1 MSTVSKIDGLDGNN
15 SLKARFIDV
24 YIYADDGA
32 AVTYA
37 KGDCLAVEFNVGNG
51 YHIHTY
57 TADGVETDTN
67 AASYFGYG
75 NMYTKAAGDNLYFG
89 AGILAETPN
98 PDAATPG
105 QIEAGTYRKVS
116 MQVSGICT
124 FAKLATGSCTLGAT
138 LIAADSGGDIGQLVD
153 YAAGDIEPPFA
164 VNLLEG
170 TDATADSTVILLNPL
185 SL

>member
-24 YIYADDGA
+24 YIYSDDDT

-37 KGDCLAVEFNVGNG
+37 KGDCLAIEFNVGAN
-51 YHIHTY
+51 YKIHTY
-57 TADGVETDTN
+57 TAAGVETDTD
-67 AASYFGYG
+67 AASYLGYG
-75 NMYTKAAGDNLYFG
+75 NMYTKAAGNNLYFG

-98 PDAATPG
+98 PDSATPG
-105 QIEAGTYRKVS
+105 QIPAGTYQKVS
-116 MQVSGICT
+116 MQVSGICS
-124 FAKLATGSCTLGAT
+124 FAKLVTGSCTLGAT
-138 LIAADSGGDIGQLVD
+138 LIAADSGSTGQLVD

-170 TDATADSTVILLNPL
+170 DNGQANSTVILLNPL